1 MSVPGLSTRPDRQ
14 SSGSDKHSAKQT
26 PPCPGATAAVDVL
39 LCRRCSW
46 PTAGGCTCRG
56 RRVRLD
62 GERRHLE
69 AVERAEASGWAGTT
83 RQLNSRWP
91 NRPARREPRLAADPT
106 GRRWI
111 A

>member
-1 MSVPGLSTRPDRQ
+1 MHVPGLSTRPDRPA
-14 SSGSDKHSAKQT
+14 SSSDKHSAKQA
-26 PPCPGATAAVDVL
+26 PSCPDTTAAVDVL

-56 RRVRLD
+56 RGVRLD
-62 GERRHLE
+62 GERRHCE
-69 AVERAEASGWAGTT
+69 AVARVEASGWAATA

-91 NRPARREPRLAADPT
+91 NRPARREPRLAADPP